1 MRTLGHCDGVWAIV
15 TRGGAQLEVN
25 ANSASFFMIDEL
37 VHDDGCK
44 LRDLIA
50 ECFQVAR
57 EVRAYVVFNSLDD
70 LSRSLVFL
78 DKALDFVDGKA
89 A

>member
-1 MRTLGHCDGVWAIV
+1 
-15 TRGGAQLEVN
+15 
-25 ANSASFFMIDEL
+25 MIDEL
-37 VHDDGCK
+37 VHDDGRK
-44 LRDLIA
+44 LRNLIA